1 MNPFRNFF
9 LRARFRSLSRSLER
23 KGKTGEEVPEKC
35 LDRFSFLLSTFPEGS
50 KEREEGDALLERARR
65 RNEGIRKANRTIVW
79 FREKD
84 IRRHPENMGEEEAK
98 GLEELLLVLEKEG
111 FSSGS
116 ELSAFLRT
124 AKESLSR
131 RREYLEQKGVYEAL
145 EENLRDISRW
155 KGYLS
160 SRMGEPFRLKAAN
173 LRKKASSFGA
183 PCFAFP
189 GGEEVEEAV
198 REHNRLYVEERLGDS
213 VFDNVNG
220 FSLDQDQR
228 KAALTEEE
236 ATLVIAGAG
245 AGKTLT
251 LCGKCRYLIERE
263 GVDPRD
269 ILLLS
274 YSRKSAEDL
283 QRKAQ
288 GIHPALRATTFHA
301 LGLSLLQE
309 AKGKRLAVEEQFEK
323 FAEDYFGGKDN
334 PERARRILEIYA
346 CYFPHEES
354 EDGQREE
361 KAILR
366 MKEKRATTLRSAF
379 RKEEGRKTV
388 AGEAVKSEEELAL
401 ANFYFLNGIDYEYE
415 RPYEADLSTP
425 EHRQYC
431 PDFYLPEAKAYH
443 EHYGLDREG
452 RARQYTEDEE
462 KRYLSGVLWKEAVH
476 RANGTK
482 CLKTYSYQFKDGTIF
497 DSLMEQ
503 LSSLGVRLKPLSGDE
518 LKAAQEKVWDSQG
531 FRSFLQVI
539 LSFVR
544 LYKSEYKDESGFSS
558 FLSSPKINY
567 RSKKI
572 IALSRDFYL
581 AYRARLKETGKID
594 FDDMILGAAEA
605 LPSLEGHS
613 YSHVIVDEFQ
623 DISSS
628 RMRLLEALLAK
639 GGGKLFAVGDDWQS
653 IYRFAG
659 SDIGIFLDLGK
670 RFPKAETCFLRATHR
685 SPQELQEIAGNFV
698 MKNPRQIR
706 KDIHAEK
713 SLAAPVKILYANAGK
728 EEALRDALRFLS
740 ETLDDPGVLLLV
752 RNNSDI
758 KRYEGELRFARDG
771 RCSSLTFPKMRMRAS
786 TVHSA
791 KGLEEDAV
799 ILLSGEE
806 GYVGFPNML
815 EDDPVLSL
823 VLSSPER
830 FPYAEERR
838 LFYVAM
844 TRTKSYFLAVA
855 DPRRPSRFV
864 KEIEPFAQILS
875 GEEDSAHSTKVLCPK
890 CKSGLLVLRQK
901 DGREF
906 LGCSNYPYCDYRT
919 SRIKEALAGRRC
931 PECGDFLVAR
941 QARNGQWFLGC
952 GNYPRCQ
959 HTEPYRP
966 LKNGQNLD

>member
-1 MNPFRNFF
+1 M
-9 LRARFRSLSRSLER
+9 
-23 KGKTGEEVPEKC
+23 
-35 LDRFSFLLSTFPEGS
+35 
-50 KEREEGDALLERARR
+50 
-65 RNEGIRKANRTIVW
+65 ANQTIAW
-79 FREKD
+79 FRETD

-98 GLEELLLVLEKEG
+98 GLEELLLLLEKEG

-116 ELSAFLRT
+116 ELSAFLQT
-124 AKESLSR
+124 AKKALSR

-145 EENLRDISRW
+145 EENLRDISQWR
-155 KGYLS
+155 GYLS
-160 SRMGEPFRLKAAN
+160 SRSGEPFREKSAN

-183 PCFAFP
+183 PCFSFP
-189 GGEEVEEAV
+189 GGEEVEEAI
-198 REHNRLYVEERLGDS
+198 REHNRLYVEERLDDP
-213 VFDNVNG
+213 VFDDVNG
-220 FSLDQDQR
+220 FSLDLDQR

-251 LCGKCRYLIERE
+251 LCGKCRFLIERE

-283 QRKAQ
+283 QRKAK

-301 LGLSLLQE
+301 LGLSILQE
-309 AKGKRLAVEEQFEK
+309 AKGKRFLVEEQFDR
-323 FAEDYFGGKDN
+323 FAEEYFGGKDN

-346 CYFPHEES
+346 CYFPLEES

-366 MKEKRATTLRSAF
+366 MKEKRVTTLRSAF
-379 RKEEGRKTV
+379 RKEEGMKTI

-415 RPYEADLSTP
+415 RPYEKDLSTP

-431 PDFYLPEAKAYH
+431 PDFYLPEANAYH
-443 EHYGLDREG
+443 EHYGINREG
-452 RARQYTEDEE
+452 RARQYPEDEE
-462 KRYLSGVLWKEAVH
+462 RRYLSGVLWKEAVH

-497 DSLMEQ
+497 DSLKEQ
-503 LSSLGVRLKPLSGDE
+503 LSSLGVTLKPLTGE
-518 LKAAQEKVWDSQG
+518 LLREVQEKVWDSQG

-544 LYKSEYKDESGFSS
+544 LYKSQYKDEKGFSA
-558 FLSSPKINY
+558 FLSSQKINH

-581 AYRARLKETGKID
+581 AYRAHLNETGKID

-628 RMRLLEALLAK
+628 RMRLLETLLAK
-639 GGGKLFAVGDDWQS
+639 GRGKLFAVGDDWQS

-728 EEALRDALRFLS
+728 EEALRDGLRFLS
-740 ETLDDPGVLLLV
+740 ETLDDPDVLLLV
-752 RNNSDI
+752 RNNFDM

-771 RCSSLTFPKMRMRAS
+771 SCFSKSFPKMRIRAS

-791 KGLEEDAV
+791 KGLEADAA
-799 ILLSGEE
+799 ILLSGDE
-806 GYVGFPNML
+806 GYVGFPNMI

-830 FPYAEERR
+830 YPYAEERR

-844 TRTKSYFLAVA
+844 TRTKTYFLAIA

-864 KEIEPFAQILS
+864 KEIESFAQILS
-875 GEEDSAHSTKVLCPK
+875 GEEDSAHRTEIPCPR
-890 CKSGLLVLRQK
+890 CKSGRLVLRQK

-919 SRIKEALAGRRC
+919 SHVKEALAGRRC

-959 HTEPYRP
+959 HREPYRP
-966 LKNGQNLD
+966 LRNRQKADS

>member
-1 MNPFRNFF
+1 MNAFLNFF
-9 LRARFRSLSRSLER
+9 IKARFR
-23 KGKTGEEVPEKC
+23 
-35 LDRFSFLLSTFPEGS
+35 LLSHSLVNKVARGKEIPDKFLKRLSALLPLFEEGA
-50 KEREEGDALLERARR
+50 KERERSLALLERAKR
-65 RNEGIRKANRTIVW
+65 RNEAIREVRAASSWLCKEDFADHIERI
-79 FREKD
+79 
-84 IRRHPENMGEEEAK
+84 GEEGAGK
-98 GLEELLLVLEKEG
+98 LEGVLSLMEKEG
-111 FSSGS
+111 LSSGS
-116 ELSAFLRT
+116 EFLRFR
-124 AKESLSR
+124 KEAGEALAR
-131 RREYLEQKGVYEAL
+131 WRDYLEQKEVYDSL
-145 EENLRDISRW
+145 EEVLRGIGSW
-155 KGYLS
+155 EGYLS
-160 SRMGEPFRLKAAN
+160 ARAGEPFRRKAEGLGKIAA
-173 LRKKASSFGA
+173 RFKK
-183 PCFAFP
+183 PAFP
-189 GGEEVEEAV
+189 FPDVPRFEEAV
-198 REHNRLYVEERLGDS
+198 REHNRLYVEERLGDPI
-213 VFDNVNG
+213 FDDVNG
-220 FSLDQDQR
+220 LSLDADQR
-228 KAALTEEE
+228 RAALTEEE
-236 ATLVIAGAG
+236 ATIVIAGAG

-288 GIHPALRATTFHA
+288 GIDPALRATTFHA

-346 CYFPHEES
+346 CYFPLEES

-379 RKEEGRKTV
+379 RKEEGRRTV

-443 EHYGLDREG
+443 EHYGLNREG
-452 RARQYTEDEE
+452 RARQYTEDAER
-462 KRYLSGVLWKEAVH
+462 RYLDGVLWKEAVH

-613 YSHVIVDEFQ
+613 YSHVIVDESQ

-844 TRTKSYFLAVA
+844 TRTKSYFIAIA

-890 CKSGLLVLRQK
+890 CKSGRLVLRQK

>member
-23 KGKTGEEVPEKC
+23 KGKRGEEVPEKC

-50 KEREEGDALLERARR
+50 KEREEGGALLERARR

-160 SRMGEPFRLKAAN
+160 TRMGEPFRLKAAN

-323 FAEDYFGGKDN
+323 FAEDYFGGKNN

-346 CYFPHEES
+346 CYFPLEES

-462 KRYLSGVLWKEAVH
+462 KRYLDGVLWKEAVH

-890 CKSGLLVLRQK
+890 CKSGRLVLRQK

>member
-9 LRARFRSLSRSLER
+9 LRARFRFLSRSLER

-50 KEREEGDALLERARR
+50 KKREEGDALLERARR

-84 IRRHPENMGEEEAK
+84 IRQHPENMGEEEAN

-160 SRMGEPFRLKAAN
+160 TRMGEPFRLKAAN

-346 CYFPHEES
+346 CYFPLEES

-890 CKSGLLVLRQK
+890 CKSGRLVLRQK